1 MSHNSLTKNIQ
12 LRAIDQKKNES
23 WFHHKNYLR
32 RNIKELSIIFSTLGL
47 TVICN

>member
-12 LRAIDQKKNES
+12 LRAINQKKNES
-23 WFHHKNYLR
+23 WLHHKNYLQ